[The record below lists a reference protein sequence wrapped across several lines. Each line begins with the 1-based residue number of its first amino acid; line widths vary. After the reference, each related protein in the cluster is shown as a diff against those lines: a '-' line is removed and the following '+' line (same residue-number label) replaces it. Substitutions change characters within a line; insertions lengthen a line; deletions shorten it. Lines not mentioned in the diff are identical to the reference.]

1 MATGCASS
9 LGGGQLLPA
18 VAGICSP
25 AGLPPARA
33 RLERCRERAL
43 EPGPHPAGPRH
54 RAWPPGARHRSPA
67 LTRPARLGGRG
78 AGQALL
84 SGLAASPVLSM
95 GPCIQPQGGERGHPR
110 APRHLSRPEHL
121 ASSGSR
127 WGPGGPGLGVGGAGP
142 GPGETERA
150 PPPDTPT
157 PTALLGFMPHPSDPP
172 AHPFPL
178 VFETCLRWLCFS
190 WGQNLR
196 WERPAPTSRR
206 FPLGKAESQVTAPPW
221 GSGPSPPA
229 ELCAAWRRPPAL
241 VAPDGPPRQ
250 APAEPLPAAHPTGSR
265 VMQRGS
271 RPLGHC
277 RWPEPHRGAEPSLTR
292 EARMLLAAP
301 SGGPRGARPRAARAA
316 ALAVPVTAGR

>member
-1 MATGCASS
+1 MATVCASS

-84 SGLAASPVLSM
+84 SGLAASPVLSV
-95 GPCIQPQGGERGHPR
+95 GPRIQPQGGERGHPW

-150 PPPDTPT
+150 PIFCTLDHTYLFPT
-157 PTALLGFMPHPSDPP
+157 LIG
-172 AHPFPL
+172 
-178 VFETCLRWLCFS
+178 
-190 WGQNLR
+190 G
-196 WERPAPTSRR
+196 
-206 FPLGKAESQVTAPPW
+206 APPLKINNLLD
-221 GSGPSPPA
+221 
-229 ELCAAWRRPPAL
+229 LC
-241 VAPDGPPRQ
+241 V
-250 APAEPLPAAHPTGSR
+250 
-265 VMQRGS
+265 
-271 RPLGHC
+271 
-277 RWPEPHRGAEPSLTR
+277 
-292 EARMLLAAP
+292 EARL
-301 SGGPRGARPRAARAA
+301 SS
-316 ALAVPVTAGR
+316 VIFSYV